1 MCHTVKVKQIESAQL
16 LANSLSCK
24 AASLLGP
31 LVTELDSFSQCLLGE
46 KWNALLTALSTGHV
60 HFADLKTF

>member
-31 LVTELDSFSQCLLGE
+31 LVTELDSFSQCLLGRGME
-46 KWNALLTALSTGHV
+46 CTSDSTGHV
-60 HFADLKTF
+60 HCADLKTL